1 MSLFHGLSAFPITP
15 TDAAGIVD
23 AAALTRLVQ
32 RIEAAKADS
41 IGLLGS
47 TGSYAFLSRDQRRRA
62 VETAMSAVGGKIPV
76 IVGVGALRTDEA
88 EALARDAREA
98 GADGLLL
105 APVSYTPLM
114 EEEVYQHFAAVA
126 EAGGLPLAIYNNP
139 GTTKFTFSTA
149 LIARL
154 AKVAHLQAVKMPLP
168 QSGDFK
174 GEIVS
179 LRQETP
185 SGFAVG
191 YSGDWGAA
199 EALLAGADAWFSV
212 VAGLL
217 PAEALALTR
226 AAQAGN
232 TAEAQRLDQ
241 AFQPLWTLFKEFG
254 SFRVNYV
261 IAEQLGLGS
270 FAPPRPIL
278 PIGDE
283 ARVRLCAALEHLG
296 TQTRQ

>member
-1 MSLFHGLSAFPITP
+1 MPLFHGLSAFPITP
-15 TDAAGIVD
+15 TDASGILD

-32 RIEAAKADS
+32 RIETAGADS

-88 EALARDAREA
+88 EALARDARAA

-114 EEEVYQHFAAVA
+114 DEEVYQHFAAVA

-139 GTTKFTFSTA
+139 GTTKFTFSMA

-154 AKVAHLQAVKMPLP
+154 AKVAPIQAVKMPLP
-168 QSGDFK
+168 QNGDFTS
-174 GEIVS
+174 EIAT
-179 LRQETP
+179 LREATP
-185 SGFAVG
+185 SGFAMG

-199 EALLAGADAWFSV
+199 SAFLAGADAWYSV

-232 TAEAQRLDQ
+232 AAEAERLNQ
-241 AFQPLWTLFKEFG
+241 GFAPLWALFKECG
-254 SFRVNYV
+254 SFRVMYA
-261 IAEQLGLGS
+261 IAEYLGLGS

-278 PIGDE
+278 PIGEE
-283 ARVRLCAALEHLG
+283 ARVRLSAALKHLG
-296 TQTRQ
+296 VQAH